1 MFARRTKATG
11 AAQSINERRAH
22 LHQERRSRSLRQLK
36 RLPKEKAHEGPLG
49 MDASSVTAPTGST
62 EPTEPRRC
70 NPSFHIPP
78 PRPFPAAPSPAA
90 ARGPAALF
98 PFPAPRSWP
107 HRRACNQRTAAAA
120 DGGPGPPP
128 LPPVLTMPPAA
139 PGGPRRAPAGRHRL
153 QETAVTGGEGGHREG
168 SAAPVPLSSNAMR
181 RGVQPSR
188 PARSSAAWL
197 SSVPSGGQRCGGRT
211 EGRR

>member
-78 PRPFPAAPSPAA
+78 PARSPPLPHRPLPAVPQRCSRSRLRVVGHIAAPATNAQRRQLTAAPRRPRSPRYSPCRQRLRAGPAAPQRADTACKRRRSPGVGAVTG
-90 ARGPAALF
+90 R
-98 PFPAPRSWP
+98 
-107 HRRACNQRTAAAA
+107 
-120 DGGPGPPP
+120 GPPP
-128 LPPVLTMPPAA
+128 PYL
-139 PGGPRRAPAGRHRL
+139 
-153 QETAVTGGEGGHREG
+153 
-168 SAAPVPLSSNAMR
+168 
-181 RGVQPSR
+181 
-188 PARSSAAWL
+188 
-197 SSVPSGGQRCGGRT
+197 
-211 EGRR
+211 

>member
-78 PRPFPAAPSPAA
+78 PARSPPLPHRPLPAVPQRCSRSRLRVVGHIAAPATNA
-90 ARGPAALF
+90 QRRQLTA
-98 PFPAPRSWP
+98 APRRPRS
-107 HRRACNQRTAAAA
+107 
-120 DGGPGPPP
+120 
-128 LPPVLTMPPAA
+128 PPVLTMPPAA

-153 QETAVTGGEGGHREG
+153 QETAVTGGGGGHREG